1 MQCIYASYYK
11 LLCSGVGT
19 AVTIW
24 QIGILHIAC
33 KMSTIYCCIAI
44 QILLNQPQEEQVY
57 VQQVLKLQEG

>member
-1 MQCIYASYYK
+1 MSLQRCWYTCAVDDVIK
-11 LLCSGVGT
+11 